1 MDFIPH
7 MELYPNYEDGL
18 FDNYDGTQRIATNSF
33 LKDGNI
39 LYLMGGTVLCKY
51 DISDS
56 EAPRLLNRAD
66 IAADHTGDPAMDYI
80 RKESAHSTAIVEI
93 GALFYN
99 KTSII

>member
-18 FDNYDGTQRIATNSF
+18 FDNYDGTQKIATNSF

-51 DISDS
+51 NISDS
-56 EAPRLLNRAD
+56 EDPRLLNRAD
-66 IAADHTGDPAMDYI
+66 IAA
-80 RKESAHSTAIVEI
+80 V
-93 GALFYN
+93 FYLTRSVYTYYVRSVSFFAV
-99 KTSII
+99 K